1 MQSFFWSFMMMTI
14 FLPLYILAIPTKED
28 IVEAE
33 SEKIREKSQ
42 RIAKLYQ
49 LQGEEMLDI
58 TERLLDSPEVVETY
72 KEYIK
77 SSGRRIWIFQYP
89 SDGLLVTGY
98 ISFIPESKNPPL
110 IMQFRGG
117 NKQFGIPNP
126 ANDLTTYKNYTVVG
140 STLRGCF
147 DEGIDEFGGKDVND
161 IKNLI
166 EFFPI
171 LEQHLNLS
179 LVHHEIHMMA
189 YSRGGMEMF
198 LALARFPEIQA
209 KVGKVVSLSG
219 LLDIE
224 RSIENRVDMK
234 EMFEKEFGLTKG
246 NWSEWI
252 RERNPLWQVD
262 KIRKDL
268 PIMIIQGTADV
279 RVSLEEGYEMVRVL
293 GESGH
298 QVSYVEIDGGDHCLR
313 NQAHVLDLVD
323 DWFHKR
329 PL

>member
-1 MQSFFWSFMMMTI
+1 MMVSI
-14 FLPLYILAIPTKED
+14 FLPLCILAAPTKED
-28 IVEAE
+28 ILETE

-42 RIAKLYQ
+42 RLAKLYQ
-49 LQGEEMLDI
+49 LQGHERLDI
-58 TERLLDSPEVVETY
+58 TQRVLDSPEVLETH
-72 KEYIK
+72 KEYIR

-98 ISFIPESKNPPL
+98 ISFIPESKDPLL
-110 IMQFRGG
+110 IMQLRGG

-126 ANDLTTYKNYTVVG
+126 ANNLTTYKNYIVVG

-147 DEGIDEFGGKDVND
+147 DEGLDEFGGKDVND

-171 LEQHLNLS
+171 LEQHLHIS
-179 LVHHEIHMMA
+179 LVNQELQMIA

-198 LALARFPEIQA
+198 LALARFPQIQT

-224 RSIENRVDMK
+224 RSIENRMDMK
-234 EMFEKEFGLTKG
+234 EMFEKEFGLTED

-252 RERNPLWQVD
+252 RERNPLWHVD

-279 RVSLEEGYEMVRVL
+279 RVSLEEGYAMMRVL

-298 QVSYVEIDGGDHCLR
+298 QANYVEIDGGDHCLR
-313 NQAHVLDLVD
+313 NQPHILDLID
-323 DWFHKR
+323 DW
-329 PL
+329 LLN

>member
-1 MQSFFWSFMMMTI
+1 MMMTI
-14 FLPLYILAIPTKED
+14 FLPLCILAASIKED
-28 IVEAE
+28 TLETE

-42 RIAKLYQ
+42 RLAKLYQ
-49 LQGEEMLDI
+49 LEGEERLDI
-58 TERLLDSPEVVETY
+58 TQRVLDSPEVLETH
-72 KEYIK
+72 KEYIR

-98 ISFIPESKNPPL
+98 ISFIPESKDPPL

-126 ANDLTTYKNYTVVG
+126 ANNLTTYKNYTVVG

-147 DEGIDEFGGKDVND
+147 DEGVDEFGGKDVND

-171 LEQHLNLS
+171 LEQHLHIS
-179 LVHHEIHMMA
+179 LVNQELQMIA

-198 LALARFPEIQA
+198 LALARFPGIQT
-209 KVGKVVSLSG
+209 KVGKLVSLSG

-234 EMFEKEFGLTKG
+234 EMFEKEFGLTED

-252 RERNPLWQVD
+252 RERNPLWHVD

-279 RVSLEEGYEMVRVL
+279 RVSLEEGYEMMRVL

-298 QVSYVEIDGGDHCLR
+298 QANYVEIDGGDHCLR
-313 NQAHVLDLVD
+313 NQPYILDLVD
-323 DWFHKR
+323 DWLHKC